1 MAAMTNIVYIAT
13 SLDGYIA
20 DSEGKVEWLDSV
32 PVPEDEGFG
41 FSDFM
46 SNIDAVVMGRVTFE
60 TLIGFGV
67 GWHYGVPGII
77 LSSTMISAPSEFSEY
92 VTFASGSPQEIVD
105 LAKGK
110 GYSSLYIDGG
120 DTVQRF
126 LREDLIDELIIT
138 EIPVLLGDGVRLFGE
153 LDRRLD
159 FDLVGTEV
167 LADQI
172 VKRHYCRKLQ

>member
-1 MAAMTNIVYIAT
+1 MARNDQYC
-13 SLDGYIA
+13 LHCNGYIA

-32 PVPEDEGFG
+32 PVPEDEDFG

-77 LSSTMISAPSEFSEY
+77 LSSTMTSAPAEFAEY
-92 VTFASGSPQEIVD
+92 VTFASGTPQEIVD

-110 GYSSLYIDGG
+110 GHSNLYIDGG

-138 EIPVLLGDGVRLFGE
+138 EIPVLLGDGMRLFGE

-159 FDLVGTEV
+159 FDLAGTEV

-172 VKRHYCRKLQ
+172 VKTHYCRKHQ